1 MAAVIPSLLSLAL
14 LVSLIVVTVWLCKN
28 IQDLKRQLQNGR
40 QTGEVYYSTVKD
52 VVSTGN
58 PKMEKNIAY
67 EDVRHDIII

>member
-1 MAAVIPSLLSLAL
+1 MAALIPSLVSLAL
-14 LVSLIVVTVWLCKN
+14 LVSLIVVTVWLRKI
-28 IQDLKRQLQNGR
+28 IQDQKRQLQNDRR

-67 EDVRHDIII
+67 EDIAKI